1 MERLH
6 KVLAR
11 AGVASRRA
19 AEALIAAGRVSVNGT
34 VITSQGHRVDPAHD
48 QISVDGKAIPV
59 APAPVVILVNK
70 PAGVV
75 STSADPQHRP
85 TVLDLVGPQPVRL
98 FPVGRLDLDSEGLL
112 LLTNDGD
119 LANRL
124 THPRFAVEKE
134 YHVLVDRP
142 VSPEIL
148 SLLHQGVRIADRMAT
163 PDRVEVL
170 HQPPAGR
177 WLRFILHEGR
187 KREVRELCT
196 MAGLQVLRLIRV
208 RIGGL
213 TLGKTATGEWRLLT
227 PAEMT
232 RLIGEQSPRRT
243 RAATSI
249 LISGGRQA
257 QR

>member
-11 AGVASRRA
+11 AGAASRRA
-19 AEALIAAGRVSVNGT
+19 AEALIAAGRVSVNDT
-34 VITSQGHRVDPAHD
+34 VITQQGYRVDPAHD
-48 QISVDGKAIPV
+48 RISVDGKAITV

-70 PAGVV
+70 PVGVV

-98 FPVGRLDLDSEGLL
+98 FPVGRLDMDSEGLL

-142 VSPEIL
+142 VSPEIR

-170 HQPPAGR
+170 RQPPAGR
-177 WLRFILHEGR
+177 WLRFVLHEGR
-187 KREVRELCT
+187 KREVRELCA
-196 MAGLQVLRLIRV
+196 MAGLQVLRLVRV

-213 TLGKTATGEWRLLT
+213 KLGKTAAGEWRLLT
-227 PAEMT
+227 RAEVAC
-232 RLIGEQSPRRT
+232 LIGTESP
-243 RAATSI
+243 
-249 LISGGRQA
+249 
-257 QR
+257 